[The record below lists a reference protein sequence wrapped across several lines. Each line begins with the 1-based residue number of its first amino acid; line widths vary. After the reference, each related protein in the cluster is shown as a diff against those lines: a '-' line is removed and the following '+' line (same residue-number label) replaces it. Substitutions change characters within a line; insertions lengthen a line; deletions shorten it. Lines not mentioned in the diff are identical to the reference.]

1 MHRDV
6 ESILL
11 TKEQVL
17 ARTKE
22 LADRI
27 AKDYAGEPVL
37 MVCILRGAVLFFSDL
52 VRMIDGEVDFDF
64 MAVSS
69 YGAGA
74 KSSGEVTIIKDVS
87 RPIEGRN
94 VIMVEDVI
102 DSGNT
107 LHYLK
112 RLLLER
118 KPKSLKICAMLD
130 KPECREAEIEGDYV
144 GFCVPNKFVVGY
156 GLDFNEKYRNLNDI
170 CILKSEIY
178 D

>member
-1 MHRDV
+1 MHKDV

-11 TKEQVL
+11 SKEQVL

-22 LADRI
+22 LADQI
-27 AKDYAGEPVL
+27 MKDYAGEPIL

-52 VRMIDGEVDFDF
+52 VRMIDGDVNFDF

-74 KSSGEVTIIKDVS
+74 KSSGEVKIVKDIS
-87 RPIEGRN
+87 HPIVGKN
-94 VIMVEDVI
+94 VILVEDII

-107 LHYLK
+107 LSYLK
-112 RLLLER
+112 RLLLNR
-118 KPKSLKICAMLD
+118 QPKSLKICSLLD
-130 KPECREAEIEGDYV
+130 KPERREVEIEGDYV
-144 GFCVPNKFVVGY
+144 GFKVPNEFVVGY

-170 CILKSEIY
+170 CILKPEIY
-178 D
+178 A